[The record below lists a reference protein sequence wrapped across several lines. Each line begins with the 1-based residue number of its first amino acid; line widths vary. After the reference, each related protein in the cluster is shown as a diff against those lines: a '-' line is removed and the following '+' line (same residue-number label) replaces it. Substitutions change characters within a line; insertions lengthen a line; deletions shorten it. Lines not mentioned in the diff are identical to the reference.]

1 MSSAAQAGRRN
12 ESEMEPPAAPAP
24 EPREPPLAPPAMPVA
39 FVKYYEKGSTV
50 MGADQIAEGLAA
62 RGWNARSIPVAE
74 LAGVRGG
81 VLIFIKTSRIDHLLL
96 AKARGNRLVLDVQDT
111 VVFKRRIK
119 NRWLFDSLIFKS
131 RRQLDDFGR
140 PDKADRVI
148 YHQWDPRYR
157 VNRAPRDRM
166 VLGYLGLA
174 RSLTHWGQL
183 PEVEYLD
190 GGYFEAG
197 LRFNCHLS
205 IREPGREFLYK
216 PNCKVSTAAACDA
229 NLVTT
234 RDLTT
239 VELLGEDYPYYCEP
253 ERESILAAVERARAS
268 FGTPLWQR
276 GLERMRQ
283 VRELTSMDRVLDD
296 YESLLRRLAPALP
309 LAA

>member
-1 MSSAAQAGRRN
+1 MSSPTPAQNR
-12 ESEMEPPAAPAP
+12 SEI
-24 EPREPPLAPPAMPVA
+24 APPPVPVA

-62 RGWNARSIPVAE
+62 RGWNVRSIPVAE
-74 LAGVRGG
+74 IASVRDG
-81 VLIFIKTSRIDHLLL
+81 VLVFIKTSRLDHLLL
-96 AKARGNRLVLDVQDT
+96 AKARGNQLALDVQDT

-131 RRQLDDFGR
+131 QRQLDDFGR
-140 PDKADRVI
+140 PDRRDGADRII
-148 YHQWDPRYR
+148 YHQWDPRYV
-157 VNRAPRDRM
+157 VNQAPRDRM
-166 VLGYLGLA
+166 ALGYLGLA

-183 PEVEYLD
+183 PDVEYCD
-190 GGYFEAG
+190 GDYFAAG
-197 LRFNCHLS
+197 LRYNCHLS
-205 IREPGREFLYK
+205 VREPGREFLYK

-229 NLVTT
+229 NLITT

-253 ERESILAAVERARAS
+253 ERESILAAIERARAS

-283 VRELTSMDRVLDD
+283 VRELTGMESVLDE
-296 YESLLRRLAPALP
+296 YEALLRRLAARCRVPSSAPA
-309 LAA
+309 